1 MTLEIKSEKELYF
14 PGVTPKSTNNLFYWW
29 ADKKGRAT
37 RARKSKHYKN
47 WRNEFI
53 KLLPDDFM
61 APNSRDIH
69 LYIEVQIFKEFDLD
83 NTLKAIIDAL
93 QIKYKFN
100 DNEIVYLVCKKF
112 VVGTFHS
119 MRPEEHYIRIRL
131 LEKFQVSQAE
141 DIHLC
146 DISTDQKLL
155 LNENIIN
162 DVHDGGED
170 KKPRRITEKH
180 LGLLV

>member
-29 ADKKGRAT
+29 ADKKGHAT

-119 MRPEEHYIRIRL
+119 MGYRKSIFSKNH
-131 LEKFQVSQAE
+131 
-141 DIHLC
+141 
-146 DISTDQKLL
+146 
-155 LNENIIN
+155 
-162 DVHDGGED
+162 
-170 KKPRRITEKH
+170 
-180 LGLLV
+180 

>member
-119 MRPEEHYIRIRL
+119 MQPEEHYIRIRL

-141 DIHLC
+141 ETHFC
-146 DISTDQKLL
+146 DISTEQKLL

-170 KKPRRITEKH
+170 KNPRRITEKH